1 MTVELGVL
9 RKGSWWAAW
18 PAAVAGF
25 CGPLLGLVMARRL
38 PFPLAVGVAF
48 FVTWFFAGLMYAR
61 RFPPKWGLPGWLAAL
76 VTGAAA
82 GLFTGVLSYYIP
94 WNQ

>member
-25 CGPLLGLVMARRL
+25 CGPLLSLVMARRL

-48 FVTWFFAGLMYAR
+48 FVTWFFVGLIYAKT
-61 RFPPKWGLPGWLAAL
+61 FSPKWGLSGCLVAL
-76 VTGAAA
+76 VTGAVT

>member
-18 PAAVAGF
+18 PAAVAGL
-25 CGPLLGLVMARRL
+25 CGPLLSLVMARRL

-48 FVTWFFAGLMYAR
+48 FGEGFRPNGGCL
-61 RFPPKWGLPGWLAAL
+61 
-76 VTGAAA
+76 TG
-82 GLFTGVLSYYIP
+82 S
-94 WNQ
+94 QR